1 MPRDY
6 YQVLGVPKSAS
17 EDEIRKAYKKLAVK
31 THPDKN
37 PDDPKASD
45 KFKEISEAYAVLSD
59 KQKKGTYDRFGHEGL
74 SASGGTARRG
84 GGGATAFHFSSQ
96 DAQDIFSQMFGSGG
110 MNGTMGNA
118 MGGPM
123 GNGFS
128 SLFGSLGGRRPHGG
142 GAGIPYRP
150 KPRLIQ
156 DPPIYRRVAIS
167 LEDLCEGRSKRLKI
181 TKKVNGRDTSK
192 VIEIPIRPGLK
203 GGSKITFE
211 REGDQAPGHIPSDL
225 VFVIDE
231 APHPRFK
238 REGDDLVYHQKILLS
253 EALAGGSIRIPT
265 LQGGTIEKALDKI
278 ICPGHRH
285 RITGKGMP
293 RKRGGNGDLI
303 VVFDL
308 IFPTHLSLDKKEA
321 IKRILP

>member
-1 MPRDY
+1 MPKDY

-37 PDDPKASD
+37 PDDPTASD

-59 KQKKGTYDRFGHEGL
+59 KEKKRTYDRFGHEGL
-74 SASGGTARRG
+74 SASGGTRSG
-84 GGGATAFHFSSQ
+84 GGGGPTAFHFSAE

-110 MNGTMGNA
+110 MNEM
-118 MGGPM
+118 M
-123 GNGFS
+123 GNGRGMNAFS
-128 SLFGSLGGRRPHGG
+128 SLFGSLGGREMHGG
-142 GAGIPYRP
+142 IPHRP

-156 DPPIYRRVAIS
+156 DPPIYRRVAVS
-167 LEDLCEGRSKRLKI
+167 LEDLCEGRPKRLKI
-181 TKKVNGRDTSK
+181 TKKVNGHDTSE

-203 GGSKITFE
+203 GGSKVTFE
-211 REGDQAPGHIPSDL
+211 RKGDQVPGHIPSDL

-231 APHPRFK
+231 APHPKFK
-238 REGDDLVYHQKILLS
+238 RDGDDLVYHQRILLS

-265 LQGGTIEKALDKI
+265 LQGGTVEKVLDKI
-278 ICPGHRH
+278 ICPGHRL
-285 RITGKGMP
+285 RIPGKGMP

-308 IFPTHLSLDKKEA
+308 IFPTHLSPDKKDA
-321 IKRILP
+321 IRRILP